1 MIGED
6 APCSDVVIGLQIS
19 EDPMNISEDKKLR
32 QGYTPSRF
40 KRMNCKKASELEVAE
55 EMDAIDENEHE
66 LSSKSNLSDSG
77 FGDSPEKICS
87 KPIISSNNFLQAPDV
102 PVKTF

>member
-1 MIGED
+1 MIGKD
-6 APCSDVVIGLQIS
+6 APSSDVVIGLQIS
-19 EDPMNISEDKKLR
+19 EEPMNISEDKKLR
-32 QGYTPSRF
+32 RGYTPSRF
-40 KRMNCKKASELEVAE
+40 KRMNCKKASELLVAE
-55 EMDAIDENEHE
+55 EMDEIGENENE

-87 KPIISSNNFLQAPDV
+87 KPIISSYNFMQAPDE